1 MELPGIH
8 RTDVNSLLLLK
19 LTGNMKIR
27 FINDIFRGI
36 SSLLFPVACIVCKRR
51 MNETQSLVCESC
63 WRNISYLSPDIIK
76 SKPVPD
82 NIDMMIPVFVFDELV
97 QTIIHFLK
105 YNGFKS
111 LGIEL
116 GKKVSTK
123 VKNQIPVS
131 NETVLIPVPL
141 HPVKYRERGYNQS
154 NYIAIGIA
162 EILGLTIH
170 RRLLKR
176 IKNTETQTQLS
187 ATERQKNMQDAFEI
201 ADGVDLS
208 GIHCAVLIDDVFTT
222 GSTLNSAAGVL
233 KKRGVKKVIGVT
245 VAAPV

>member
-1 MELPGIH
+1 MELQGTH
-8 RTDVNSLLLLK
+8 RTDVNYSLLLK

-27 FINDIFRGI
+27 FIKDIFQGI
-36 SSLLFPVACIVCKRR
+36 SSLLFPVMCIVCKRR
-51 MNETQSLVCESC
+51 MDETQSLVCESC
-63 WRNISYLSPDIIK
+63 WQNLAYLSSDIIK

-82 NIDMMIPVFVFDELV
+82 NIDMMIPVFVFDESV

-116 GKKVSTK
+116 GKRVSTK
-123 VKNQIPVS
+123 VKNRIPVFK
-131 NETVLIPVPL
+131 ETVLIPVPL
-141 HPVKYRERGYNQS
+141 HPVKFRERGYNQS
-154 NYIAIGIA
+154 YYIAIGIA

-170 RRLLKR
+170 RCLLKR
-176 IKNTETQTQLS
+176 IKNTETQTKLS
-187 ATERQKNMQDAFEI
+187 ATERQQNMQDAFEI

-233 KKRGVKKVIGVT
+233 KKRGVKEVIGVT
-245 VAAPV
+245 VAAPI

>member
-1 MELPGIH
+1 MELSGIH
-8 RTDVNSLLLLK
+8 RTDVNSSLLVK

-27 FINDIFRGI
+27 FINDIFQGI
-36 SSLLFPVACIVCKRR
+36 SSLLFPVTCIVCKRR
-51 MNETQSLVCESC
+51 INETQSLVCESC
-63 WRNISYLSPDIIK
+63 WRNLSYLSSDIIE

-116 GKKVSTK
+116 GKKVSLK
-123 VKNQIPVS
+123 VQNQIPVS

-154 NYIAIGIA
+154 YYIAIGIG
-162 EILGLTIH
+162 EILGLSIH

-187 ATERQKNMQDAFEI
+187 ANERQQNMQDAFEI

-233 KKRGVKKVIGVT
+233 KKRGVEKVIGIT
-245 VAAPV
+245 VAAPI

>member
-1 MELPGIH
+1 
-8 RTDVNSLLLLK
+8 
-19 LTGNMKIR
+19 
-27 FINDIFRGI
+27 
-36 SSLLFPVACIVCKRR
+36 

-82 NIDMMIPVFVFDELV
+82 NIDIMIPVFVFDELV

-116 GKKVSTK
+116 GKKVSIK
-123 VKNQIPVS
+123 VKNQIPVFK
-131 NETVLIPVPL
+131 ETVLIPVPL

-154 NYIAIGIA
+154 YYIAIGIA
-162 EILGLTIH
+162 EILGLAIH

-187 ATERQKNMQDAFEI
+187 ATERQQNMQDAFEI

-208 GIHCAVLIDDVFTT
+208 VIHCAVLIDDVFTT

-233 KKRGVKKVIGVT
+233 KKHGVEKVICVT
-245 VAAPV
+245 VAAPI

>member
-1 MELPGIH
+1 M
-8 RTDVNSLLLLK
+8 NSSLLLK

-27 FINDIFRGI
+27 FIKDIFRGI
-36 SSLLFPVACIVCKRR
+36 SSLLFPVMCIVCKRR
-51 MNETQSLVCESC
+51 MDETQSLVCESC
-63 WRNISYLSPDIIK
+63 WQNLSYLSPDIIK

-97 QTIIHFLK
+97 KTIIHFLK

-111 LGIEL
+111 LGVEL
-116 GKKVSTK
+116 GKRGSTK
-123 VKNQIPVS
+123 VKNRISVS
-131 NETVLIPVPL
+131 KETVLIPVPL

-154 NYIAIGIA
+154 YYIAIGIA

-176 IKNTETQTQLS
+176 VKNTETQTKLS
-187 ATERQKNMQDAFEI
+187 ATERQQNMQDAFEI
-201 ADGVDLS
+201 ADGIDLS

-233 KKRGVKKVIGVT
+233 KKHGVKKVIGVT
-245 VAAPV
+245 IAAPI